1 MADKIPLKYENAQHT
16 PFVAGDTIPTW
27 AYDLLAKLIPG
38 EGVEITRNPD
48 GTITIT
54 NTCCGD

>member
-1 MADKIPLKYENAQHT
+1 MADKIPLKYEDAQHK
-16 PFVAGDTIPTW
+16 PFESGDTIPSW

-38 EGVEITRNPD
+38 EGVEITRNSD